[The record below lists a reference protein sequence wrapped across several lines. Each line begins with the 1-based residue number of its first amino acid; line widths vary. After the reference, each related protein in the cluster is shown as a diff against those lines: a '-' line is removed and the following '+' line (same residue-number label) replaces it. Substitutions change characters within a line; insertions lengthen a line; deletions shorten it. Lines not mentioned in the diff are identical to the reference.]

1 MARENK
7 QNKGYVVL
15 IAAIAATGGLL
26 FGFDTGVISGAL
38 PFLKE
43 HWNLDNSMVEWVTT
57 AVLIGAVVGAISSG
71 RLTDI
76 MGRKKVIS
84 IAAVIFAVG
93 ALATGYA
100 PGITALIVGR
110 IVIGIA
116 IGIASFAVPL
126 YIGEI
131 SPTKN
136 RGAMVTLNQLMICI
150 GVLVSYISDY
160 AIADDTNPESWR
172 WMFLVGFIPA
182 VILFVG
188 MFFVPETPRWLISKG
203 REKEGREILQK
214 IEEAEL
220 VEESITSMKKDLE
233 LAKNSSGSWK
243 EIFQPWMRPA
253 LIIGIGIMFVQQF
266 TGINTIIYYSPIIF
280 KLSGIVSNE
289 GAILPSVL
297 VGIVNVLFAVVSIL
311 LLDRIGRRKLFF
323 IGLIGMVVSLLF
335 IGFTFIFKDRLGD
348 LLTYF
353 TIVGMLVYVAFFAV
367 SLGPLGWLL
376 ISEVFPLMTRG
387 VGMSI
392 GSFSN
397 WFFNGI
403 VAFTFLKL
411 SKLLTFGNEI
421 IMPDGTTSPNPGGAF
436 IFYALIGVVGIIW
449 GIKYIPETK
458 GVSLEKIEQHWREGK
473 KPREL

>member
-1 MARENK
+1 MTNEVK
-7 QNKGYVVL
+7 QSKGYVVL

-38 PFLKE
+38 PFLRE

-57 AVLIGAVVGAISSG
+57 AVLVGAVVGAISSG

-76 MGRKKVIS
+76 MGRKKVIF

-100 PGITALIVGR
+100 PSITALIIGR

-116 IGIASFAVPL
+116 IGIASFTVPL

-160 AIADDTNPESWR
+160 AIADDANPESWR

-203 REKEGREILQK
+203 REDEGRKILQK
-214 IEEAEL
+214 LEDAEL
-220 VEESITSMKKDLE
+220 VEESITSMKNEIE

-243 EIFQPWMRPA
+243 EIFQPWMKSA

-297 VGIVNVLFAVVSIL
+297 VGIVNVLFAVVSIM
-311 LLDRIGRRKLFF
+311 LLDRIGRRKIFF
-323 IGLIGMVVSLLF
+323 IGLIGMVVALLF
-335 IGFTFIFKDRLGD
+335 IGFTFIFKDSLGE

-411 SKLLTFGNEI
+411 SKLLTFNNEI
-421 IMPDGTTSPNPGGAF
+421 IMPDGTAAPNPGGAF
-436 IFYALIGVVGIIW
+436 IFYALIGVLGIFW

-458 GVSLEKIEQHWREGK
+458 GISLEKIEQHWRDGK

>member
-220 VEESITSMKKDLE
+220 VEESITSMKKELE
-233 LAKNSSGSWK
+233 LTKNSSGSWR